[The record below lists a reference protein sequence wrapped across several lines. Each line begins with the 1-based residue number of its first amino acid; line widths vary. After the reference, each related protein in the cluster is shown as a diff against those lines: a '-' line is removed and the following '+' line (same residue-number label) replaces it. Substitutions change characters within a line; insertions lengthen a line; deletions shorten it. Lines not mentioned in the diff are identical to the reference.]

1 MTDVAPELYK
11 AIEASFDARMATD
24 PLIRSFR
31 NRLEKES
38 ATAEDVSEYARRVGE
53 CASAAMISVLKEENL
68 PNGTLYLN
76 IAEKTIKPIFRKA
89 HQLINEAA
97 CAVQELE
104 DQRVGVGL
112 KPIVADFPESR
123 VDALIYKLVHT
134 IMDEGGKD
142 EQDK

>member
-11 AIEASFDARMATD
+11 AIETDFDARMATD
-24 PLIRSFR
+24 PIIRVFR
-31 NRLEKES
+31 KKLEKET
-38 ATAEDVSEYARRVGE
+38 ATTEDVSEYARRVGE

-68 PNGTLYLN
+68 PNGILYLN

-97 CAVQELE
+97 CVVQEIE
-104 DQRVGVGL
+104 DKKTGVGL
-112 KPIVADFPESR
+112 KPIVADFPEER

-134 IMDEGGKD
+134 IADQGGED
-142 EQDK
+142 EQD

>member
-11 AIEASFDARMATD
+11 AIEADFDARMATD
-24 PLIRSFR
+24 PIIRSFR
-31 NRLEKES
+31 NKLEKES

-68 PNGTLYLN
+68 PNGILYLN
-76 IAEKTIKPIFRKA
+76 IAEKTIKPIFRKV

-97 CAVQELE
+97 CAVQEIE
-104 DQRVGVGL
+104 DKKTGIGL
-112 KPIVADFPESR
+112 KPITADFPEER

>member
-11 AIEASFDARMATD
+11 AIEADFDARMSTD

-31 NRLEKES
+31 KKLEKET
-38 ATAEDVSEYARRVGE
+38 AIAEDVSEYARRVGE

-68 PNGTLYLN
+68 PNGILYLN

-97 CAVQELE
+97 IAVQKV
-104 DQRVGVGL
+104 DDKKTGIGL
-112 KPIVADFPESR
+112 KPVEAEFPEER
-123 VDALIYKLVHT
+123 VDALIYKLVHK
-134 IMDEGGKD
+134 IMDEGDRD
-142 EQDK
+142 EQNE